1 MPSYYDSSFLLA
13 TLLDQPNPAKLV
25 PLWDQE
31 VIRVSS
37 ILLEAECVTVLRRVA
52 AQLPPAAAARFLAG
66 RLDLLE
72 QYLTG
77 MTLKNHDAEVSQ
89 FLREEKRLGLC
100 RTLDAIH
107 LATALLF
114 QEQFETPLTICALDE
129 QMRAVA
135 RDLGF
140 LVAP

>member
-1 MPSYYDSSFLLA
+1 MASYYDSSFLLA
-13 TLLDQPNPAKLV
+13 TLLDQPNSAKLV

-31 VIRVSS
+31 AIRVSS
-37 ILLEAECVTVLRRVA
+37 ILLEAECVTVLRHVA

-77 MTLKNHDAEVSQ
+77 VTLKNHDAEVGQ